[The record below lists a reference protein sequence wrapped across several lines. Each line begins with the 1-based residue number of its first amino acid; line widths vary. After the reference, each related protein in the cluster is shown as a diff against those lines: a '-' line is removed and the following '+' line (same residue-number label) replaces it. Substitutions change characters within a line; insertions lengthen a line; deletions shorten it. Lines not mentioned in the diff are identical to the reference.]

1 MSQMRA
7 AFFYFFLFIINE
19 NTKQKILYERIYDLM
34 NTDSFVF

>member
-7 AFFYFFLFIINE
+7 AFFFLNE